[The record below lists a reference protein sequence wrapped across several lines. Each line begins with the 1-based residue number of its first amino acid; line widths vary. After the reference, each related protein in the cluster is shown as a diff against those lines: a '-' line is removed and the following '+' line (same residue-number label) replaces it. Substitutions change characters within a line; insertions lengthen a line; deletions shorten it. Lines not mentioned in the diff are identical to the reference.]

1 MSTYLLPHEVEE
13 PNIADPRDLAK
24 KVEKRE
30 GPAPDFYIWYPNPD
44 PKSKNPE
51 LIYHVPC
58 RELHRGEIVTLG
70 FAVEDHKPEVP
81 EEMKKIRIEDYNEEQ
96 RKWYIDFEDAVH
108 ALERERNILATVRVI
123 LSPHWNEEFVR
134 LLLPPR
140 THRQAYMGGTAAQR
154 EEDPVVRAFL
164 RASNQ
169 RTQTRNDGMPP
180 DDAQE
185 S

>member
-1 MSTYLLPHEVEE
+1 MSTYLLPHEVEH
-13 PNIADPRDLAK
+13 PNIVDPRDLAK

-30 GPAPDFYIWYPNPD
+30 GPAHDFYIWYPHPETPD
-44 PKSKNPE
+44 VICHE
-51 LIYHVPC
+51 PC
-58 RELHRGEIVTLG
+58 RELNRGEIITLQY
-70 FAVEDHKPEVP
+70 AVEDHKPEVP

-123 LSPHWNEEFVR
+123 LSPHWNEELVR

-169 RTQTRNDGMPP
+169 GTQTRNDGMPP